1 MGSKGSVQTTS
12 NTTSAPNAQAAAAYS
27 DVLQRAQTA
36 AGTPYQS
43 YTGQQVADLNGTQ
56 QTAFNTINGAQTAY
70 QPFLNSASG
79 YATAGASPITSAD
92 LARYQN
98 PYQQQV
104 INSTMANIAE
114 NNGQQRTA
122 LTGNAISQGAFGGD
136 RAGIAQAELA
146 RQQDLSS
153 NATLAGLNSQNYTQ
167 SLGAAQADRTAA
179 QTGASQFSG
188 LAGQAMSLPLQGAS
202 AQLQAGNQQQAQ
214 TQSQLNVPYQQWQ
227 QQQAYPYQQAQWL
240 AGIDTGVG
248 SQMGGTSSNVST
260 KPGPNPMNSIL
271 GAGLAAASFIPGAAP
286 FTMAGSAALGAANAS
301 ANGGR
306 IMPFANGGST
316 SGVVPYG
323 YDGGWIPKIGIT
335 AGHGLPTAQPAGFDQ
350 DNTGKTVKD
359 AIGLAGKIKGAINN
373 NAEPDPGSF
382 DKPLAGLSP
391 DDYDPAGPGVFANGG
406 DVLAAVRDPRG
417 GIYLPQRFADG
428 GAPSF
433 NDRFDASYPNV
444 QNGDPAWENPD
455 IGPGMAPAAS
465 FADRFGSLPAAKQN
479 LPFQD
484 AYFDKNGISPAAFA
498 GNPGGEPIRLDRSP
512 KPVMAEDDSND
523 DGDTAPKA
531 AYAPKAGIAG
541 TSAMSFAPTDTG
553 ATPSRAQ
560 PDQEES
566 FWNPTTRH
574 ALLAAGLGMMSS
586 RSPYLGVAAGEG
598 GLSGLSAYDT
608 SRSNQQKA
616 QEAADKLTLSAK
628 QSAADLALRTQSQAE
643 TVRHNQESEGPDY
656 GYGLDKNGNVIR
668 TDDGSTDPAALQK
681 LAAAKRV
688 PGAVVD
694 DDTAGFIADQVLAG
708 DSRALVGF
716 GRGAQGA
723 ENLLKIRAL
732 VAQKAREQGLDPT
745 DILNKVAIQSGN
757 TATQR
762 TFGTQTAKMAINAT
776 EAQGAIELG
785 RAASDAVPRGTWV
798 PVTRAIQAYQSGTS
812 DPALAKFGAA
822 NLAIINT
829 YARAISPTGVPTVN
843 DKLHAE
849 KLLST
854 ATGQAAYNAVLDQM
868 NEEIKIAHAAPAK
881 AKQELEDLRKGR
893 TNATP
898 AEKPTTKPARVRQNG
913 HEYQLGA
920 DGNYTLVQ

>member
-1 MGSKGSVQTTS
+1 
-12 NTTSAPNAQAAAAYS
+12 
-27 DVLQRAQTA
+27 VLQRAQTA
-36 AGTPYQS
+36 AGTPYQA
-43 YTGQQVADLNGTQ
+43 YTGQQVADLNSTQ
-56 QTAFNTINGAQTAY
+56 NSAFNAINGAQTAY

-104 INSTMANIAE
+104 IDATMANINE

-167 SLGAAQADRTAA
+167 SLGAAQADRSAA

-202 AQLQAGNQQQAQ
+202 VQLQAGNQQQAQ
-214 TQSQLNVPYQQWQ
+214 SQSQLNVPYQQWQ
-227 QQQAYPYQQAQWL
+227 QQQAYPYQQTQWL

-316 SGVVPYG
+316 GGVVPYG
-323 YDGGWIPKIGIT
+323 YEGGWIPKIGIT
-335 AGHGLPTAQPAGFDQ
+335 AGHGLPTAQAAGFDQ

-391 DDYDPAGPGVFANGG
+391 DDYDPAGPGVYANGG

-428 GAPSF
+428 GAPM
-433 NDRFDASYPNV
+433 DV
-444 QNGDPAWENPD
+444 MNGDPAWETPD

-498 GNPGGEPIRLDRSP
+498 GNPDGEPIRLDRSP
-512 KPVMAEDDSND
+512 KPVMAEDDSTD
-523 DGDTAPKA
+523 DGETAPKA
-531 AYAPKAGIAG
+531 AYAPKAGVAG
-541 TSAMSFAPTDTG
+541 TSAMSFAPTDTS
-553 ATPSRAQ
+553 AAPSRAQ
-560 PDQEES
+560 PPQEES

-616 QEAADKLTLSAK
+616 QEAADKLSLEAKKSA
-628 QSAADLALRTQSQAE
+628 SDLALRTQSQAE
-643 TVRHNQESEGPDY
+643 TGRHNVATEKTASEKTKFIPAGSIMGDDGSLHPAVMDQY
-656 GYGLDKNGNVIR
+656 TGNVIDSVTGKPPKDSDKMTPKGARAPISDDDAKALATYYVKTGDASRLNGLGITGEARQKVQHYVVDAQKQMNVTDEELATRKTEFAGRSAGQRVLATQEAKMGSAAFEAEGAIKQARGVIEKLPR
-668 TDDGSTDPAALQK
+668 TSFLPFNQLAQGYSKNTLNPDQAELYGRTQAIVNTYSAVMARGANVTTDSARGHAEALLNTAANPEVFNRMLDTMLNEIEMAKHSPAKMREFYRDQYGAKAVTPESGGSGGSSGGQSPAA
-681 LAAAKRV
+681 
-688 PGAVVD
+688 
-694 DDTAGFIADQVLAG
+694 
-708 DSRALVGF
+708 S
-716 GRGAQGA
+716 
-723 ENLLKIRAL
+723 
-732 VAQKAREQGLDPT
+732 
-745 DILNKVAIQSGN
+745 
-757 TATQR
+757 
-762 TFGTQTAKMAINAT
+762 
-776 EAQGAIELG
+776 
-785 RAASDAVPRGTWV
+785 
-798 PVTRAIQAYQSGTS
+798 
-812 DPALAKFGAA
+812 
-822 NLAIINT
+822 
-829 YARAISPTGVPTVN
+829 
-843 DKLHAE
+843 
-849 KLLST
+849 
-854 ATGQAAYNAVLDQM
+854 
-868 NEEIKIAHAAPAK
+868 
-881 AKQELEDLRKGR
+881 
-893 TNATP
+893 
-898 AEKPTTKPARVRQNG
+898 TTKPARVRQNG
-913 HEYQLGA
+913 HEYQLGP
-920 DGNYTLVQ
+920 DGNYTVVQ